1 MAINITPSKE
11 TIFKKIRQALTQST
25 PLPFPQSENSQGVYP
40 VSAQELELEF
50 AERFTKLQGKFA
62 YCHDKQDLADQL
74 NGLLAQQKWEKVF
87 YASSDPE
94 LQKLLG
100 LTTYPTHHTNDLAGC
115 DVSVTFC
122 ECLVARTG
130 SMVLSAAQHSGRTVS
145 VYAPIHICIAFTS
158 QLVYDVKDAL
168 QLLKD
173 KYGANIPSQI
183 SFATGP
189 SRTADIE
196 KTLVVGVHGPKEV
209 YCFLVEG

>member
-62 YCHDKQDLADQL
+62 YCNDKQDLADQL
-74 NGLLAQQKWEKVF
+74 NSLLAQQKWEKVF

-100 LTTYPTHHTNDLAGC
+100 LTTYPTHQTNDLAGC